1 GRRAGRA
8 RGGARGD
15 GDGRRPRVAPPER
28 TEVSGMRWA
37 RTAIVAGVLLKAAV
51 LGAWWFGALAWA
63 ERAHESAGTE
73 ETGVAPDLFAKSR
86 GFREMLEAIRT
97 RGEEL
102 DRREEALAAREAAL
116 ASLAQALNLQL
127 GPPEGA
133 APGTAAT
140 GPTAPCGV
148 AVHKIYASMRPEEAA
163 PILERLD
170 HATPKTS
177 FGCMRERQIGAILGA
192 MRPERAVALTRVLTG
207 GS

>member
-1 GRRAGRA
+1 
-8 RGGARGD
+8 
-15 GDGRRPRVAPPER
+15 
-28 TEVSGMRWA
+28 
-37 RTAIVAGVLLKAAV
+37 L
-51 LGAWWFGALAWA
+51 
-63 ERAHESAGTE
+63 AGTE

-116 ASLAQALNLQL
+116 ASLAQALDLQL

-133 APGTAAT
+133 APGTAAA
-140 GPTAPCGV
+140 PAAPCGV

-170 HATPKTS
+170 DATAKTI